1 MTGKTKLLIAILIA
15 IGSISV
21 VTVLANTIFLPVTI
35 KSPTLTPTL
44 TFTPTATAT
53 RTPSV
58 TATPTR
64 TPTPKPGV
72 YIIDIVYAPASPLD
86 EYVEIE
92 NTSNNSVDMEDW
104 YIKVESNS
112 ALRYDFPKFTLGGGK
127 TVRVWTKVGQNTTS
141 NLFWGL
147 STPVWNNNS
156 DCAYLRDADRDLV
169 DKYCYGFDLQAQLPG
184 ESIP

>member
-1 MTGKTKLLIAILIA
+1 MTGKTKLLIAILVA

-21 VTVLANTIFLPVTI
+21 VTVLANTIYLPVTI
-35 KSPTLTPTL
+35 KSPTSTPTL

-72 YIIDIVYAPASPLD
+72 YIIDIVYAPANPLD

-92 NTSNNSVDMEDW
+92 NTSNNSVDMEGWWIKADW
-104 YIKVESNS
+104 SG
-112 ALRYDFPKFTLGGGK
+112 ARYDFDNFTLGGGK
-127 TVRVWTKVGQNTTS
+127 SVRVWTKTGTDTASILYWNRDTEVWRNT
-141 NLFWGL
+141 
-147 STPVWNNNS
+147 S
-156 DCAYLRDADRDLV
+156 DTAYLRDNDGKIV
-169 DKYCYGFDLQAQLPG
+169 DTFDY
-184 ESIP
+184 